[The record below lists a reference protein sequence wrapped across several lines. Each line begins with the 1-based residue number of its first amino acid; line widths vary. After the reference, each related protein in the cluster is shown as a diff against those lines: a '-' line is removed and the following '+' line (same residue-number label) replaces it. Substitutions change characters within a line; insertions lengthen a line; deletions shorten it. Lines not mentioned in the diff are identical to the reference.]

1 MYIFH
6 VMLFIKINKIFKDQ
20 LDQEVI
26 HEIQEG
32 LQGIQRARL
41 SLQQV
46 FQQSPGC
53 FSDDEINQL
62 VSTVHEKIV
71 NIINLIEKIQNSE
84 MNLKV
89 SASVNKLRSDVLK
102 EQQAIIAATEKVPLI
117 FFKKCYS

>member
-1 MYIFH
+1 
-6 VMLFIKINKIFKDQ
+6 MLFIKINKIFKDQ